1 MTNIKIHEHKKYGQ
15 AGKPTP
21 GTPATLSYTMEAQLR
36 VEQDNYN
43 TEVFKRSMFI
53 LATNQQV
60 NGAAEE
66 EQLLRVYKE

>member
-1 MTNIKIHEHKKYGQ
+1 
-15 AGKPTP
+15 
-21 GTPATLSYTMEAQLR
+21 MEAQLR
-36 VEQDNYN
+36 VEQDNYD

-66 EQLLRVYKE
+66 EQLLRVYKEQHSVERGFRFIKGEYSKKCVTG